1 MYEINYIYI
10 AVVLNFGI
18 SRFFVLFLYKIYIKF
33 ADETEK
39 RKSIDTSP
47 LLFSCNISKR
57 IMLYVLPAHGKKKE
71 NQETIL
77 TINYKIK

>member
-1 MYEINYIYI
+1 MYEVNYIYI

-33 ADETEK
+33 VDETEK

-57 IMLYVLPAHGKKKE
+57 IMLYVLPAHEKKE
-71 NQETIL
+71 NQEKIL

>member
-18 SRFFVLFLYKIYIKF
+18 SRFFLLFLYKIYIKF
-33 ADETEK
+33 AYETEK
-39 RKSIDTSP
+39 RKSIDTSH

-57 IMLYVLPAHGKKKE
+57 IMLYVLHAHGKRKRK
-71 NQETIL
+71 
-77 TINYKIK
+77 

>member
-1 MYEINYIYI
+1 MNEINYIYI
-10 AVVLNFGI
+10 AVVLNFEI
-18 SRFFVLFLYKIYIKF
+18 SRFFVLFLYKIYINF
-33 ADETEK
+33 VDETEK

-57 IMLYVLPAHGKKKE
+57 IRLYVLLAHEKK